1 MIHSITD
8 FESSPDAAGSD
19 AYTSTGDEPDAHNA
33 ASDDLDTYP
42 AASDDL
48 DTHTAASDEP
58 DAHTAASED
67 PRRPGDGDRRE
78 TDQGGERPA
87 ETGEASEARRVAL
100 GYALLFSLPVGVGVA
115 VMLLRVTGGRPTDAI
130 VVGPSLALATAVFLL
145 VVGVSAGGSTNP

>member
-33 ASDDLDTYP
+33 ASDDVDTYP

-48 DTHTAASDEP
+48 DTHST
-58 DAHTAASED
+58 ASED
-67 PRRPGDGDRRE
+67 PRRPGDGDQRE
-78 TDQGGERPA
+78 TDPGGERAVGP
-87 ETGEASEARRVAL
+87 GEASEARRVAL

-130 VVGPSLALATAVFLL
+130 VVGPSLALAAAVFLL
-145 VVGVSAGGSTNP
+145 VVGISAGGSTKP

>member
-33 ASDDLDTYP
+33 ASDDVDTY
-42 AASDDL
+42 S
-48 DTHTAASDEP
+48 T
-58 DAHTAASED
+58 ASED
-67 PRRPGDGDRRE
+67 PRRPGDGDQRE
-78 TDQGGERPA
+78 TDPGGERAVGP
-87 ETGEASEARRVAL
+87 GEASEARRVAL

-130 VVGPSLALATAVFLL
+130 VVGPSLALAAAVFLL
-145 VVGVSAGGSTNP
+145 VVGISAGGSTKP